1 MRGYE
6 ATHFQL
12 EGAISVKKSIA
23 NPRVS
28 QLKLDLLPVKPVVLG
43 FDGEDVSGN
52 GGLLLAGQLEKATG
66 FLKQA
71 ADQLDDHRTSS
82 LIKHNLFEEVA
93 QRVFQIVA
101 GFAAC
106 SDSDVMRNDPAL
118 KMAVG
123 RDPLSGEALASQPS
137 HCRLENGRTFK
148 ELYRLSQ
155 WLIDYYIQS
164 HRKPPKHLFLDFD
177 GSAIE
182 THGMQLNAFYRG
194 GPYKKNMY
202 FPLFVFDQNG
212 WLLVAALRPGD
223 QGEIELALPVLKK
236 LVKRLR
242 KTWPQVRITVRA
254 DGAFTSNEFYKWMDE
269 NNVQYVLGIKEN
281 HALAIE
287 TKYLRRETE
296 KKFKRKLDEPM
307 FKGKAGDKRKNA
319 AQKELRSI
327 VNKEERGRKLKE
339 SEARRVRS
347 FGDFRYGARSWDK
360 ERRVI
365 ARCDYTDKGLEMRYI
380 VTNISHLTAR
390 EIYEDI
396 YCKRALAEL
405 GIKNI
410 KETRCTRLSC
420 SQFKA
425 NMFRLLLH
433 AMAYVVMHQI
443 RIKLAT
449 PRMSFEQ
456 LRRRF
461 VNVALRVQEC
471 RQEVWVT
478 ISKSYHA
485 AKEFRLVAKRLGM
498 SPH

>member
-1 MRGYE
+1 M
-6 ATHFQL
+6 
-12 EGAISVKKSIA
+12 KKSIA

-28 QLKLDLLPVKPVVLG
+28 QLKLDLLPEKPILVN

-52 GGLLLAGQLEKATG
+52 GGLLLAAQLEKATG
-66 FLKQA
+66 FLKEA
-71 ADQLDDHRTSS
+71 ADRLDDHRTSS
-82 LIKHNLFEEVA
+82 LIKHNRFEEVA

-101 GFAAC
+101 GYAAC
-106 SDSDVMRNDPAL
+106 SDSDFLRDDPVL

-123 RDPLSGEALASQPS
+123 RDPVSGEALASQPS
-137 HCRLENGRTFK
+137 QNRLENDRSFK
-148 ELYRLSQ
+148 ELYRLAQ
-155 WLIDYYIQS
+155 WLVDYYIQC

-182 THGMQLNAFYRG
+182 TYGMQLNAFYRG

-223 QGEIELALPVLKK
+223 QGEIEMALPVLKK

-242 KTWPQVRITVRA
+242 AAWPQVRITVRA
-254 DGAFTSNEFYKWMDE
+254 DGAFTSNDFYKWMDE
-269 NNVQYVLGIKEN
+269 NKVQYVLGLKEN
-281 HALAIE
+281 HALQIE
-287 TKYLRRETE
+287 TKYLRRETG
-296 KKFKRKLDEPM
+296 KKFRRKLSEPKYQGKTGDE
-307 FKGKAGDKRKNA
+307 RKNA
-319 AQKELRSI
+319 VQKELRSI
-327 VNKEERGRKLKE
+327 ADRKERSKKLKDA
-339 SEARRVRS
+339 EARRVRS
-347 FGDFRYGARSWDK
+347 FGDFEYAARSWNR

-380 VTNISHLTAR
+380 VTNIQNRTAR

-433 AMAYVVMHQI
+433 AMAYTVIHQI
-443 RIKLAT
+443 RIKLST

-456 LRRRF
+456 FRRRF
-461 VNVALRVQEC
+461 VSVALRVQEY
-471 RQEVWVT
+471 RNEVFVT

-485 AKEFRLVAKRLGM
+485 AKEFRLVAKRLGF

>member
-1 MRGYE
+1 M
-6 ATHFQL
+6 
-12 EGAISVKKSIA
+12 KKSIA

-28 QLKLDLLPVKPVVLG
+28 QLKLDLLPEKPILVN

-52 GGLLLAGQLEKATG
+52 GGLLLAAQLEKATG
-66 FLKQA
+66 FLKEA
-71 ADQLDDHRTSS
+71 ADRLDDHRTSS
-82 LIKHNLFEEVA
+82 LIKHNRFEEVA

-101 GFAAC
+101 GYAAC
-106 SDSDVMRNDPAL
+106 SDSDFLRDDPVL

-123 RDPLSGEALASQPS
+123 RDPVSGEALASQPS
-137 HCRLENGRTFK
+137 QNRLENDRSFK
-148 ELYRLSQ
+148 ELYRLAQ
-155 WLIDYYIQS
+155 WLVDYYIQC

-182 THGMQLNAFYRG
+182 TYGMQLNAFYRG

-223 QGEIELALPVLKK
+223 QGEIEMALPVLRK

-242 KTWPQVRITVRA
+242 AAWPQVRITVRA
-254 DGAFTSNEFYKWMDE
+254 DGAFTSNDFYKWMDE
-269 NNVQYVLGIKEN
+269 NKVQYVLGLKEN
-281 HALAIE
+281 HALQIE

-296 KKFKRKLDEPM
+296 KKFRRKLSEPKYQGKTGDE
-307 FKGKAGDKRKNA
+307 RKNA
-319 AQKELRSI
+319 VQKELRSI
-327 VNKEERGRKLKE
+327 ADRKERSKKLKDA
-339 SEARRVRS
+339 EARRVRS
-347 FGDFRYGARSWDK
+347 FGDFEYAARSWNR

-380 VTNISHLTAR
+380 VTNIQNRTAR

-433 AMAYVVMHQI
+433 AMAYTVIHQI
-443 RIKLAT
+443 RIKLST

-456 LRRRF
+456 FRRRF
-461 VNVALRVQEC
+461 VSVALRVQEY
-471 RQEVWVT
+471 RNEVFVT

-485 AKEFRLVAKRLGM
+485 AKEFRLVAKRLGF

>member
-1 MRGYE
+1 M
-6 ATHFQL
+6 
-12 EGAISVKKSIA
+12 KKSIA

-28 QLKLDLLPVKPVVLG
+28 QLKLDLLPEKPILVN

-52 GGLLLAGQLEKATG
+52 GGLLLAAQLEKATG
-66 FLKQA
+66 FLKEA
-71 ADQLDDHRTSS
+71 ADRLDDHRTSS
-82 LIKHNLFEEVA
+82 LIKHNRFEEVA

-101 GFAAC
+101 GYAAC
-106 SDSDVMRNDPAL
+106 SDSDFLRDDPVL

-123 RDPLSGEALASQPS
+123 RDPVSGEALASQPS
-137 HCRLENGRTFK
+137 QNRLENDRSFK
-148 ELYRLSQ
+148 ELYRLAQ
-155 WLIDYYIQS
+155 WLVDYYIQC

-182 THGMQLNAFYRG
+182 TYGMQLNAFYRG

-223 QGEIELALPVLKK
+223 QGEIEMALPVLKK

-242 KTWPQVRITVRA
+242 AAWPQVRITVRA
-254 DGAFTSNEFYKWMDE
+254 DGAFTSNDFYKWMDE
-269 NNVQYVLGIKEN
+269 NKVQYVLGLKEN
-281 HALAIE
+281 HALQIE

-296 KKFKRKLDEPM
+296 KKFRRKLSEPKYQGKTGDE
-307 FKGKAGDKRKNA
+307 RKNA
-319 AQKELRSI
+319 VQKELRSI
-327 VNKEERGRKLKE
+327 ADRKERSKKLKDA
-339 SEARRVRS
+339 EARRVRS
-347 FGDFRYGARSWDK
+347 FGDFEYAARSWNR

-380 VTNISHLTAR
+380 VTNIQNRTAR

-433 AMAYVVMHQI
+433 AMAYTVIHQI
-443 RIKLAT
+443 RIKLST

-456 LRRRF
+456 FRRRF
-461 VNVALRVQEC
+461 VSVALRVQEY
-471 RQEVWVT
+471 RNEVFVT

-485 AKEFRLVAKRLGM
+485 AKEFRLVAKRLGF

>member
-28 QLKLDLLPVKPVVLG
+28 QLKLDLLPSKPVVLG

-66 FLKQA
+66 FLKKA

-106 SDSDVMRNDPAL
+106 SDSDFMRNDPAL

-123 RDPLSGEALASQPS
+123 RDPVSGDALASQPS
-137 HCRLENGRTFK
+137 HHRLENGRTFK

-242 KTWPQVRITVRA
+242 KAWPQVRITVRA

-287 TKYLRRETE
+287 TKYLRRATE

-327 VNKEERGRKLKE
+327 VNKEERGKKLKE

-471 RQEVWVT
+471 RKEVWVT